1 MQCICIQVSL
11 AHVGKS
17 YPKIIPY
24 ERKFK
29 MVKFG
34 DKKNYT
40 YINENNK
47 NSVFNIQY

>member
-1 MQCICIQVSL
+1 MQYIWIQVSL

-29 MVKFG
+29 MVKLG
-34 DKKNYT
+34 DEKNYT
-40 YINENNK
+40 
-47 NSVFNIQY
+47 